1 MDAATMDVATIDVET
16 TDAATTAGGGTM
28 QRATDADDA
37 KAQKGSGIRRQG
49 WGTKKNNRRRS
60 RNIGEGGGASLTLIL
75 CLTVRQPACIL
86 PAQHYK
92 LICTFKRSIS

>member
-1 MDAATMDVATIDVET
+1 MTMDAATMDVATIDVET

-60 RNIGEGGGASLTLIL
+60 RNIGDGGWGIPYPDPLPY
-75 CLTVRQPACIL
+75 CPPACL
-86 PAQHYK
+86 HTSCPT
-92 LICTFKRSIS
+92 L